1 MASLVNEALVE
12 LEAALLRDDISAYVV
27 IPADYLATGR
37 LTSYAIG
44 GLFDTD
50 GAELEKVAAQHGLKA
65 YASFEE
71 MLGDGDIRAVV
82 VATPSDTHA
91 DLSVRAIEAGKH
103 VFVEKPLAGTLDD
116 ARRILDAARRS
127 RQVVQAGF
135 CERFNVNYLE
145 AKRSVRRGSLGRI
158 RAMHTSRVAP
168 YSMSNPAWEL
178 GVLDT
183 AVHNIDLI
191 VWLMG
196 CAPASVLAR
205 AAQVYPDSAIPH
217 SATILMSFADG
228 AMAVDYIA
236 WLKDEGHPLNQ
247 CARSRMLIQ
256 GELGFFETDL
266 TDRPS
271 SLLTREGL
279 RKLDSVIIGAP
290 EYAGCLKLQFEYFLR
305 SIEEGAPVLA
315 PVEDAL
321 VTERVV
327 MAALEALRSGKEV
340 RLDDVA

>member
-1 MASLVNEALVE
+1 MTTLAICGVGNIGKVHVE
-12 LEAALLRDDISAYVV
+12 NLRSIRGCRIA
-27 IPADYLATGR
+27 
-37 LTSYAIG
+37 
-44 GLFDTD
+44 GLFDLNR
-50 GAELEKVAAQHGLKA
+50 AALEQVSGQHGLRA
-65 YASFEE
+65 YASLEE
-71 MLGDGDIRAVV
+71 ALGDNSVQAVV

-91 DLSVRAIEAGKH
+91 AIALRALDAGKH
-103 VFVEKPLAGTLDD
+103 VFVEKPLAGT
-116 ARRILDAARRS
+116 IEDAALIAHAARTS
-127 RQVVQAGF
+127 PKVVQAGF

-145 AKRSVRRGSLGRI
+145 AKRAVCNGSLGRI

-183 AVHNIDLI
+183 AVHNLDLT

-196 CAPASVLAR
+196 SMPAAVLAR
-205 AAQVYPDSAIPH
+205 AVQVYPDSSIPH

-228 AMAVDYIA
+228 AMAVDHIA
-236 WLKDEGHPLNQ
+236 WLKDHGHPLNQ

-256 GELGFFETDL
+256 GELGIFETDL

-271 SLLTREGL
+271 SLLTQDGL

-290 EYAGCLKLQFEYFLR
+290 EYSGCLKLQFEYFLR

-321 VTERVV
+321 ATERVV
-327 MAALEALRSGKEV
+327 MAALRSLRSGEEV

>member
-1 MASLVNEALVE
+1 MTTLAICGVGNIGKVHVE
-12 LEAALLRDDISAYVV
+12 NLRSIRGCRIA
-27 IPADYLATGR
+27 
-37 LTSYAIG
+37 
-44 GLFDTD
+44 GLFDSD
-50 GAELEKVAAQHGLKA
+50 RAALEQVAAQHELRA
-65 YASFEE
+65 YASLEDA
-71 MLGDGDIRAVV
+71 LADNSVQAVV

-91 DLSVRAIEAGKH
+91 GITLRALDAGKH
-103 VFVEKPLAGTLDD
+103 VFVEKPLAGTLE
-116 ARRILDAARRS
+116 DAALIAHAARTS
-127 RQVVQAGF
+127 PHVVQVGF

-145 AKRSVRRGSLGRI
+145 AKRAVCNGSLGRI

-183 AVHNIDLI
+183 AVHNLDLT

-196 CAPASVLAR
+196 SMPAAVLAR
-205 AAQVYPDSAIPH
+205 AVQVYPDSSIPH

-228 AMAVDYIA
+228 AMAVDHIA
-236 WLKDEGHPLNQ
+236 WLKDHGHPLNQ

-256 GELGFFETDL
+256 GEMGIFETDL

-271 SLLTREGL
+271 SLLTQDGL

-321 VTERVV
+321 ATERVV
-327 MAALEALRSGKEV
+327 MAALRSLRSGQEV
-340 RLDDVA
+340 CLDAVA

>member
-1 MASLVNEALVE
+1 MTTLAICGVGNIGKVHVE
-12 LEAALLRDDISAYVV
+12 NLRSIRGCRIA
-27 IPADYLATGR
+27 
-37 LTSYAIG
+37 
-44 GLFDTD
+44 GLFDTNR
-50 GAELEKVAAQHGLKA
+50 AVLEQVAAQHDLRA
-65 YASFEE
+65 YASLED
-71 MLGDGDIRAVV
+71 MLGDNSVQAVV

-91 DLSVRAIEAGKH
+91 GIALGALDAGKH
-103 VFVEKPLAGTLDD
+103 VFVEKPLAGT
-116 ARRILDAARRS
+116 IEDAALIAQAARTS
-127 RQVVQAGF
+127 AHVVQAGF

-145 AKRSVRRGSLGRI
+145 AKRAVCNGSLGCI

-183 AVHNIDLI
+183 AVHNLDLT

-196 CAPASVLAR
+196 SMPAAVLAR
-205 AAQVYPDSAIPH
+205 AVQVYPDSSIPH

-228 AMAVDYIA
+228 AMAVDHIA
-236 WLKDEGHPLNQ
+236 WLKDHGHPLNQ

-256 GELGFFETDL
+256 GEMGIFETDL

-271 SLLTREGL
+271 SLLTQDGL

-321 VTERVV
+321 ATERVV
-327 MAALEALRSGKEV
+327 MAALRSLRSGQEV
-340 RLDDVA
+340 CLDAVA

>member
-1 MASLVNEALVE
+1 MTTLAICGVGNIGKVHVE
-12 LEAALLRDDISAYVV
+12 NLRSIRGCRIA
-27 IPADYLATGR
+27 
-37 LTSYAIG
+37 
-44 GLFDTD
+44 GLFDSNR
-50 GAELEKVAAQHGLKA
+50 AALELVAAQHDLRA
-65 YASFEE
+65 YASLEE
-71 MLGDGDIRAVV
+71 TLADNSVQAVV

-91 DLSVRAIEAGKH
+91 AIALQALDAGRH
-103 VFVEKPLAGTLDD
+103 VFVEKPLAGTIED
-116 ARRILDAARRS
+116 AGRIAQAARNS
-127 RQVVQAGF
+127 PQVVQAGF

-145 AKRSVRRGSLGRI
+145 AKRAVYNGSLGRI

-196 CAPASVLAR
+196 GIPATVLAR
-205 AAQVYPDSAIPH
+205 AVQVYPDSSIPH
-217 SATILMSFADG
+217 SAAILMSFADG
-228 AMAVDYIA
+228 AMAVDHIA
-236 WLKDEGHPLNQ
+236 WLKDDGHPLNQ

-256 GELGFFETDL
+256 GELGIFETDL

-271 SLLTREGL
+271 SLLTHNGL

-321 VTERVV
+321 ATERVV
-327 MAALEALRSGKEV
+327 LAALRSLRSGQEV
-340 RLDDVA
+340 CLDDVA